1 MAAKT
6 KDSQKLL
13 IDGELSLKKGDLEKA
28 EQYFKSAVEMDDND
42 QAHLGLGMTYRA
54 MNRHEDSERAYYEAI
69 RANPHGF
76 KAYLLLARLLT
87 DEERLE
93 DAYEVYSQAAATAD
107 GLTASGKAQA
117 SILFFMGEVKL
128 GVNLLQEA
136 MSHFD
141 EAVELDPENAELQ
154 TKIGDTL
161 AAAGHLEESEKFYK
175 EALAMDPSLAHIY
188 NRLGVTYRKQ
198 AKYGLALKLYERALS
213 FSPDDEH
220 LLFNQARCQ
229 WESGDF
235 DAAGTALQSALSL
248 NPDFMEAKALLKAVE
263 KGVKPKPA

>member
-1 MAAKT
+1 MPRWRWT
-6 KDSQKLL
+6 TTTWPT
-13 IDGELSLKKGDLEKA
+13 
-28 EQYFKSAVEMDDND
+28 
-42 QAHLGLGMTYRA
+42 LGLGMAYRA
-54 MNRHEDSERAYYEAI
+54 MNRLDDSERALYEAI

-87 DEERLE
+87 DENRLQ

-107 GLTASGKAQA
+107 GLNASGKAQS

-128 GVNLLQEA
+128 GVNQIQEA

-154 TKIGDTL
+154 TRIGDTL
-161 AAAGHLEESEKFYK
+161 AAAGHLEESEKFYQ

-188 NRLGVTYRKQ
+188 NRLGVAYRKQ

-229 WESGDF
+229 WESGDLKS
-235 DAAGTALQSALSL
+235 AGLALECALSL
-248 NPDFMEAKALLKAVE
+248 NPDFMEAKALLNAIE
-263 KGVKPKPA
+263 KGIRPKRGQEG

>member
-1 MAAKT
+1 MAEQ
-6 KDSQKLL
+6 SENS
-13 IDGELSLKKGDLEKA
+13 GELVEKGNQRLKVGAFDEAESFFKA
-28 EQYFKSAVEMDDND
+28 AVNIDDNAK
-42 QAHLGLGMTYRA
+42 AHLGLGMIYRA
-54 MNRHEDSERAYYEAI
+54 TGRLNDSEQAFYEAI

-87 DEERLE
+87 DQQRLQ

-107 GLTASGKAQA
+107 GLNASGKAQS

-128 GVNLLQEA
+128 GVNQLHEA
-136 MSHFD
+136 LSHFD

-154 TKIGDTL
+154 TRIGDTL
-161 AAAGHLEESEKFYK
+161 AAAGHLEESEKFYQ

-188 NRLGVTYRKQ
+188 NRLGVAYRKQ
-198 AKYGLALKLYERALS
+198 AKYDLALKLYERALS
-213 FSPDDEH
+213 FSPADDH

-229 WESGDF
+229 WESGDLGG
-235 DAAGTALQSALSL
+235 AGLTLQHAISL

-263 KGVKPKPA
+263 KGVTPKKD